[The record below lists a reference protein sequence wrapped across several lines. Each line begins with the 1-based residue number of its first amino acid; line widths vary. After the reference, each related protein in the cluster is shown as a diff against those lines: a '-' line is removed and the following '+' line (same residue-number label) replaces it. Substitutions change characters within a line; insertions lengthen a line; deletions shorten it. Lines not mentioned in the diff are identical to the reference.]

1 MTLTLRNLIRQLLPR
16 RLLAVYR
23 WIRYERNIALRRAKV
38 LLWNSYWRKVRGR
51 RIVLVTFADGVKF
64 TSQRL
69 VGEATQLNFF
79 DAIIAHSSATLGSD
93 FTNRFKEH
101 LKIERGYGL
110 WAWKPY
116 VILQTLNS
124 MSPGDVVFYAD
135 AGCGVAPDA
144 VARLQ
149 ELVNVLMT
157 SPETIMLADE
167 CDYRI
172 RNWTKAEAIHH
183 FGFANRDDVLDS
195 KMWEAGRIAL
205 QNTPF
210 NRTLLQLWYDAA
222 SELRLID
229 DSPSNCD
236 EYVGF
241 REHRHDQSIL
251 NLLMID
257 NVPLAGL
264 ERVFL
269 ALRLRE

>member
-1 MTLTLRNLIRQLLPR
+1 MQNRLARLRGMKQQ
-16 RLLAVYR
+16 VTKY
-23 WIRYERNIALRRAKV
+23 WRRAKV
-38 LLWNSYWRKVRGR
+38 LFWNSYWRKVRGR

-79 DAIIAHSSATLGSD
+79 DAIFAHSSATLGED
-93 FTNRFKEH
+93 FTSQFSEH

-116 VILQTLNS
+116 VILRTLNS

-135 AGCGVAPDA
+135 AGCSVAPDA

-149 ELVNVLMT
+149 EFVNVLMA
-157 SPETIMLADE
+157 SPKTIMLADE

-183 FGFANRDDVLDS
+183 FGFANRDDVIDS

-205 QNTPF
+205 QNTPL
-210 NRTLLQLWYDAA
+210 NRVLLQRWLDAA
-222 SELRLID
+222 SVLRLID